1 MGSVTQKS
9 PVPDW
14 RAELMEHAVVGVIQ
28 SAEVS
33 YSLFSKSLCICMGW
47 GTEEKYTC
55 VTTPPLSTCPLSAIT
70 NILCSKNP
78 GVQTAGNTEVQQD
91 EPLQVT
97 QAAQHHQ
104 SPDVRQHQS
113 PTQLSQQSFPLLQ
126 SSSHGIQPTSIT
138 QPGPGTWPSH
148 LVYAVTVE
156 VQPRVEHG
164 GSEFIFSMQ
173 HNQYNS
179 QSDYPYAII
188 ANCPKIF
195 VSASDAKRYALELFT
210 ERLSVDYR
218 YVVQRDWHDLSNEE
232 IRAHGLSECGPSPLL
247 SKARTSVTHEGRG
260 VQVIFGCDEE
270 SCRIAVIPVLRENP
284 RIVGYNLVGAG
295 QPHSEIE
302 HPICP

>member
-1 MGSVTQKS
+1 M
-9 PVPDW
+9 
-14 RAELMEHAVVGVIQ
+14 
-28 SAEVS
+28 
-33 YSLFSKSLCICMGW
+33 
-47 GTEEKYTC
+47 
-55 VTTPPLSTCPLSAIT
+55 
-70 NILCSKNP
+70 
-78 GVQTAGNTEVQQD
+78 QQD

-104 SPDVRQHQS
+104 SPDVRQYQS
-113 PTQLSQQSFPLLQ
+113 PTRLPQQSVPLLQ

-179 QSDYPYAII
+179 QSDDPYAII

-195 VSASDAKRYALELFT
+195 VSASDAKKYALELFT

-284 RIVGYNLVGAG
+284 KIVGYNLVRPR